1 MKHLP
6 APSLQPHT
14 EPLAAIS
21 NAHLRPSTRQRLADG
36 GLSVIAYPND
46 YGGFVYV
53 DPRGEHTPQE
63 TELADL
69 LVIAR
74 RAGIGWIKFDC
85 DAPAVDGVPV
95 FDDKEPS

>member
-6 APSLQPHT
+6 APGLQRHT

-21 NAHLRPSTRQRLADG
+21 IANLRPSTRQRLADG
-36 GLSVIAYPND
+36 GLSVIDYPND

-53 DPRGEHTPQE
+53 DPKEEHTPQE
-63 TELADL
+63 TELANL
-69 LVIAR
+69 LAIAR
-74 RAGIGWIKFDC
+74 RAGIVWIKFDC

-95 FDDKEPS
+95 FDDKEAS